1 MEKEQIF
8 KIPSVLI
15 CGYGIVGKNLKEI
28 FKWADVYDKYK
39 SEYPLPTKQYDFCFI
54 SVPTPTKESGESD
67 ISSVIEV
74 LGKTSAK
81 YYIIK
86 STVPPETTEKLV
98 KKYDKRIIFS
108 PEYQGSTQ
116 HANVDY
122 DFVILGGNR
131 DFTEKVAQLY
141 QYVYTANL
149 RIYQTD
155 SKTAE
160 LCKYM
165 ENSYLACKVVF
176 CNEFYRIAKKLNINY
191 NELRELFVADSRINK
206 SHTFVYEDYPFYD
219 SKCFNKDLPAL
230 VFSMNKK
237 GYNTSFIKS
246 IIDTNEKFKNEIL
259 SCSSKT
265 EQERKE

>member
-1 MEKEQIF
+1 MEKEQVF
-8 KIPSVLI
+8 NKPSVLI

-28 FKWADVYDKYK
+28 FKWADIYDKYK
-39 SEYPLPTKQYDFCFI
+39 PEYPLSQKQYDFCFI
-54 SVPTPTKESGESD
+54 CVPTPMLNGGEAD
-67 ISSVIEV
+67 ISSVSEV
-74 LGKTSAK
+74 LGNVSAE

-86 STVPPETTEKLV
+86 STVPPETTENLI
-98 KKYDKRIIFS
+98 KKYNKKVIFS
-108 PEYQGSTQ
+108 PEYQGNTQ
-116 HANVDY
+116 HANIDY
-122 DFVILGGNR
+122 DFVILGGEKSY
-131 DFTEKVAQLY
+131 TEKVAQLY
-141 QYVYTANL
+141 QFAYTANL

-191 NELRELFVADSRINK
+191 NELRELFVADPRINK
-206 SHTFVYEDYPFYD
+206 SHTFVYENYPFYD

-237 GYNTSFIKS
+237 GYDTTFIKS
-246 IIDTNEKFKNEIL
+246 IISTNENFKNEML
-259 SCSSKT
+259 
-265 EQERKE
+265 